1 MFKGENDSIEE
12 ALLYSKYLMVARLEI
27 PTYNTIA
34 KVKSRWRNGM
44 RANMNL

>member
-27 PTYNTIA
+27 PCYNMIT
-34 KVKSRWRNGM
+34 KVESKR
-44 RANMNL
+44 